1 MDDTSGKEPL
11 RNEVSDLNVDLL
23 HAIMELVSD
32 GIWDWNANTGFV
44 YRNPG
49 WYEMLGYSHHS
60 LENSVFTWEN
70 VIHPEDY
77 PRVMAGF
84 DDYICQRA
92 PHYRA
97 EYRCRKEDGTYLW
110 IEDRGYVIARNPD
123 GSVARMVGAHR
134 DIHTRK
140 CSIEQLQKR
149 NQSLEALVAERTLE
163 LSRVNQQLQLQLD
176 ENRSLAERDALT
188 RIANRYRLEKVLLE
202 ECDRAERFRLPL
214 ALVAMDVDDFKPI
227 NDQYGH
233 GVGDEVLRA
242 IGTEIQDAA
251 GATDLPCRLGGD
263 EFALL
268 TQVADHRELTERAL
282 RIAESIRQLRFP
294 QSAAQLT
301 VSVSVGG
308 GLCSEDTEWS
318 VWYSEADCA
327 LYHVKGSGGDGAHVM
342 S

>member
-1 MDDTSGKEPL
+1 MDDTAGNEIP
-11 RNEVSDLNVDLL
+11 RNDFSDLNADLL

-49 WYEMLGYSHHS
+49 WYEMLGHSRHS

-70 VIHPEDY
+70 LIHPEDY

-92 PHYRA
+92 PQYRA
-97 EYRCRKEDGTYLW
+97 EYRCRKYDGSYLW

-123 GSVARMVGAHR
+123 NSVARMVGAHR

-140 CSIEQLQKR
+140 CSMERLQKR
-149 NQSLEALVAERTLE
+149 NQSLEALVVERTLE

-202 ECDRAERFRLPL
+202 QCSRAERFRLPL
-214 ALVAMDVDDFKPI
+214 ALVAMDIDDFKPI
-227 NDQYGH
+227 NDRYGH
-233 GVGDEVLRA
+233 GVGDQTLIRVVEGLEACVRA
-242 IGTEIQDAA
+242 D
-251 GATDLPCRLGGD
+251 DLLARWGGD
-263 EFALL
+263 EFMLVLPNSTLETAKELAERVRYKIQEMPAVSDARITLSLGVVERRLGESPAALM
-268 TQVADHRELTERAL
+268 TRAD
-282 RIAESIRQLRFP
+282 Q
-294 QSAAQLT
+294 
-301 VSVSVGG
+301 
-308 GLCSEDTEWS
+308 
-318 VWYSEADCA
+318 A
-327 LYHVKGSGGDGAHVM
+327 LYRSKAAGKNGVSE
-342 S
+342 